1 MEARKLFFMEDVIF
15 KQHGL
20 YALWTILYVSNLV
33 VLLVDKEDG
42 DSRNFNLLANGFS
55 VIYCGVASANVL
67 FGNKLPSAVLLV
79 AGPIHQYLYWLF
91 FAYFKGN
98 VLGSHPLG
106 VMNWITTIIVG
117 TFTIDMVAKT
127 WLLSFNPNF
136 YLNYASKKNKVIEID
151 SQENHSDKNVIFQ
164 SESSM

>member
-1 MEARKLFFMEDVIF
+1 MPSAREARRCLMDSWVR
-15 KQHGL
+15 H
-20 YALWTILYVSNLV
+20 YNWPDMW
-33 VLLVDKEDG
+33 VLDQGAEFLGTD
-42 DSRNFNLLANGFS
+42 FNVWSNGFS